1 MKIAVS
7 YIRNVKLKLFFYAKY
22 LWFVS
27 QRCIKRFGVLFR
39 DIEKLCAMKHIA
51 SLFEKWKTQGH
62 STVLFLFKSL
72 LNAQPNINCI
82 WFDNF
87 PFILIFRF
95 FFSQNFSFVRNVYR
109 CAFATSNLFAQ
120 WQRIASRYCRFI
132 FSPSVC

>member
-1 MKIAVS
+1 MKITVS
-7 YIRNVKLKLFFYAKY
+7 YIRNANLKLFFYAKH

-27 QRCIKRFGVLFR
+27 QRWIKRYGFLFR

-51 SLFEKWKTQGH
+51 SLFEKWTQGH
-62 STVLFLFKSL
+62 STVLFLFRSL
-72 LNAQPNINCI
+72 LNAQLNINCI

-95 FFSQNFSFVRNVYR
+95 FFSENFSFACNINR
-109 CAFATSNLFAQ
+109 CAFATTNLFAQ

>member
-1 MKIAVS
+1 MKITVS
-7 YIRNVKLKLFFYAKY
+7 YIRNAKLKLFFYAKH

-27 QRCIKRFGVLFR
+27 QRWIKRYGFLFR
-39 DIEKLCAMKHIA
+39 DIEKLCAMKHIT

-62 STVLFLFKSL
+62 STVLFLFRSL
-72 LNAQPNINCI
+72 LNAQLNINCI

-87 PFILIFRF
+87 PFILIFWF
-95 FFSQNFSFVRNVYR
+95 FFSENFSFACNINC

-132 FSPSVC
+132 FSPFVC